1 MNHIYI
7 DFRLP
12 KHVLHGA
19 RESIVWPGPLVGRW
33 PNLDS
38 YFRWL
43 NLYFWWLALHFCWFI
58 GQPDIFGGKN
68 Q

>member
-43 NLYFWWLALHFCWFI
+43 NLYF
-58 GQPDIFGGKN
+58 
-68 Q
+68 